1 MVFLTAFRTHRRG
14 GLHAGPRAWSVVS
27 VVCLVLLALLAVVQI
42 AHIHPTE
49 SDADHCQLCI
59 VMHTA
64 APIAVM
70 AAVVVLVQ
78 IETAAPVFKP
88 RTVVRYW
95 HPQAL
100 HPSSPSRL
108 LADVHDF
115 QFSLTPVTRCS
126 FKPAAKRHTPTG

>member
-1 MVFLTAFRTHRRG
+1 
-14 GLHAGPRAWSVVS
+14 
-27 VVCLVLLALLAVVQI
+27 VVCLILLALFTVVQV

-64 APIAVM
+64 APVAVT

-78 IETAAPVFKP
+78 IETAATVFKP

-95 HPQAL
+95 HPQL
-100 HPSSPSRL
+100 
-108 LADVHDF
+108 F
-115 QFSLTPVTRCS
+115 TR
-126 FKPAAKRHTPTG
+126 PPPTAC